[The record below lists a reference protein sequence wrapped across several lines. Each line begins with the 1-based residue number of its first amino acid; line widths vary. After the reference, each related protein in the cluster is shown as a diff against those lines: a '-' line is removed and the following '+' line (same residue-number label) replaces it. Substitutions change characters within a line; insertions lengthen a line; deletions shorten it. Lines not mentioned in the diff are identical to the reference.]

1 MNYKEVKNVLDT
13 AKKENIEKGK
23 KISKDRLT
31 SVVEK
36 KTKTVFIGAIDSVE
50 KHLGFLWGQN
60 KDPKDRTKS
69 EIEYLALWKSLRE
82 EILNKSNNQLRGL
95 LLEISEYDVYWNKK
109 NYFFDLT
116 GAKET
121 ANAK

>member
-1 MNYKEVKNVLDT
+1 MIDVNYKDVKKALDATKQQNV
-13 AKKENIEKGK
+13 EKSK

-31 SVVEK
+31 NVVEK

-50 KHLGFLWGQN
+50 KHLGFLWGQD
-60 KDPKDRTKS
+60 KEPRDRTDS
-69 EIEYLALWKSLRE
+69 ENEYLALWKALRE

-95 LLEISEYDVYWNKK
+95 LLEVSEYDVVWNKK

-116 GAKET
+116 GAKNE
-121 ANAK
+121 K